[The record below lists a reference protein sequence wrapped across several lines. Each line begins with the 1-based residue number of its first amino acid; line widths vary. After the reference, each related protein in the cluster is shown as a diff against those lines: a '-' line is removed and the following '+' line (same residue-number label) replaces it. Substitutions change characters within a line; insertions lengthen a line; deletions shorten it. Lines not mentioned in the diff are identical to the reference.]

1 MQKSKRALLAELSE
15 ERQLQLKAL
24 AVRDTKNH
32 VAFTILM
39 LRSLPLQAQRAQ
51 NTWEL
56 PQSLVYLQARM
67 RPHIFS
73 NCSSEGKNQA
83 VRSSSY
89 AQPVRQSKTPGFLI
103 FGLSVEALACLDHL
117 YERGGPR
124 YLFNGKD
131 QTSEDVTWHTN
142 TLAREPVKVRINVAG
157 GETAEVDA
165 DTYIANPRICIDTQ
179 HPTESWDINQ
189 FLRCR
194 NFMRLTDSK
203 DNNRLMAEEGFIA
216 DSLGTNLAHLGD
228 MMVENVMKDDHEGLI
243 SVLEEGFYIDA
254 PSTRHG
260 TALQAAASQGN
271 VKIMQLL
278 LDAGADV
285 NATSGQYGT
294 ALIASVVEGH
304 FDAMNLLLN
313 YSARPFISGG
323 KYVSALYQGVV
334 FDRLDMVHTLL
345 EKGSWLTTDY
355 GELLDLAIEHS
366 NDEMY
371 ELLRYD
377 VRRLHRKLRQAD
389 LNTGLR
395 DSVHNHKNQQVQ
407 KSISAGA
414 LCLLEAATLYNQ
426 PGKWTGIKLVR
437 VLRAGFVAGLDKKV
451 LKHIRPY
458 VHSYPAIQQF
468 FVQAVSGS
476 FGGRLH
482 PTRHSNN
489 DEPVSGAKHRLRDD

>member
-1 MQKSKRALLAELSE
+1 MLPSVLRAHAE
-15 ERQLQLKAL
+15 
-24 AVRDTKNH
+24 
-32 VAFTILM
+32 AFMKPAGI
-39 LRSLPLQAQRAQ
+39 
-51 NTWEL
+51 
-56 PQSLVYLQARM
+56 Y
-67 RPHIFS
+67 
-73 NCSSEGKNQA
+73 SSEQGTRLRTISSDWDGIDLSLQVAAKHMTPA
-83 VRSSSY
+83 VLAGYGRFRLPWSTIAY

-371 ELLRYD
+371 EELLRYD
-377 VRRLHRKLRQAD
+377 VRRLHRKPRQAD

-437 VLRAGFVAGLDKKV
+437 VLRAGFEAGLDKKV